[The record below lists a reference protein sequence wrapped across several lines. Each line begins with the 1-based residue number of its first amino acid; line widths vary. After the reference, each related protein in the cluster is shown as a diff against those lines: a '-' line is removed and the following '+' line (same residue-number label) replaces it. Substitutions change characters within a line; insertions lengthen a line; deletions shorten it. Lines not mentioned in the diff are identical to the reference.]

1 MSRRGLLVS
10 VVALLLVWEAIAV
23 IARTP
28 LLPTVEAI
36 LGALARGAGGGLG
49 THFAVSAWR
58 VLASLALTVLLAAP
72 AGLAIGLSPRWNGRL
87 AGLIYLTYP
96 VPKVVLLPILMLF
109 LGIGDLSKIALIW
122 LILSY
127 QVLLVVRDAAAGV
140 HPDLVQSVASLGSTR
155 WQLVRFVYVPACLP
169 AVLTSLRVSIGS
181 AVAVLFLAESI
192 ATTSGLGYYIMVEGW
207 GRLAYADM
215 YAGVVAMSLLGL
227 ALYVALDWL
236 ELRLCPWVAA
246 RRLASL
252 SSS

>member
-1 MSRRGLLVS
+1 MTRRGLILS
-10 VVALLLVWEAIAV
+10 IVALVAVWEIAALL
-23 IARTP
+23 ARTP
-28 LLPTVEAI
+28 LLPTADAV
-36 LGALARGAGGGLG
+36 LLALARGATGGLG
-49 THFAVSAWR
+49 PHFAVSAWR
-58 VLASLALTVLLAAP
+58 VLASLVLSAVVAAP
-72 AGLAIGLSPRWNGRL
+72 AGLALGLSPKWNGRL

-109 LGIGDLSKIALIW
+109 LGIGDVSKIALIW

-140 HPDLVQSVASLGSTR
+140 HPDLVQSVASLGGSR
-155 WQLVRFVYVPACLP
+155 WQLVRFVYAPACLP
-169 AVLTSLRVSIGS
+169 AVLTSLRVSIGT

-236 ELRLCPWVAA
+236 ERRLCPWVAA
-246 RRLASL
+246 RRDAQAAAG
-252 SSS
+252 